1 MINEKVKLGWLFILA
16 LTLPMGCAYNPL
28 APNNHLTG
36 SPVNAAIGAGAG
48 AGSVALIN
56 GPKPLIPLVGLGG
69 GMLGYY
75 VTTLRYASGGIIRG
89 GGQVYQVG
97 DMIGIVLPSD
107 ELFEPNTCE
116 FLPRA
121 YPVLESVVNVLERY
135 PRHNIMI
142 SGNTSGFYHAR
153 WERQLSESRAKRIAA
168 YLWSSGISDFVE
180 GTDDM
185 RKLRYVGYGDYFPI
199 ANDIT
204 NYGIRANSRMQITAY
219 PAAATI
225 RRNPRQADIEGRSL
239 SYIASASP
247 NICDHCAEMDA

>member
-1 MINEKVKLGWLFILA
+1 MINQKVKLGWLFILA
-16 LTLPMGCAYNPL
+16 LTLPLGCAYNPL

-56 GPKPLIPLVGLGG
+56 GPKPLIPLVGIGG

-97 DMIGIVLPSD
+97 DMVGIVIPSD

-121 YPVLESVVNVLERY
+121 YPVLESVVDVLARY
-135 PRHNIMI
+135 PRHSIMI
-142 SGNTSGFYHAR
+142 SGNSSGFYHAR
-153 WERQLSESRAKRIAA
+153 WERQLTEGRSKRIAA
-168 YLWSSGISDFVE
+168 YLWSNGVTNFVE

-185 RKLRYVGYGDYFPI
+185 RKLRYVGYGDYFPV

-204 NYGIRANSRMQITAY
+204 NNGIRANSRMQITAY
-219 PAAATI
+219 PSAEAI
-225 RRNPRQADIEGRSL
+225 RGNKHPGDMGGHSP

-247 NICDHCAEMDA
+247 DICDHCSEMDA